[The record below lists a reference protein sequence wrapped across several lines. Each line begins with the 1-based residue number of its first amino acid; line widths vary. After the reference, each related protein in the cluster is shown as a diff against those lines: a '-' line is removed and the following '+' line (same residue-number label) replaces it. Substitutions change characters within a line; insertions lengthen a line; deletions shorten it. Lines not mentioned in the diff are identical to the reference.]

1 MCTEIIKYLND
12 NSGVIG
18 LLFSFVVTLSTVF
31 YAYLTMNLVKE
42 TKRLREVQTEPTL
55 EIFFRSHDA
64 SISLLEFVIKNVG
77 QGSAYDI
84 TFDLSS
90 NLDEAGADELLNDLK
105 KLKVI
110 TTGINLLCPNQE
122 FDAYW
127 TDLRQNCESKLKT
140 PITVTSVCKSS
151 SGAIYKHTHVLD
163 LSELEGKAKLGSPSL
178 YSIAQSLEKL
188 QKDIERIS
196 SGWSKLKVD
205 TYSEEDRQQQRIERE
220 AMIAE
225 HSSKNST

>member
-1 MCTEIIKYLND
+1 MCTEVIKYLND

-18 LLFSFVVTLSTVF
+18 LLFSFVVTVSTVF

-55 EIFFRSHDA
+55 EVFFRSHDA
-64 SISLLEFVIKNVG
+64 SMSLLEFVVKNVG

-90 NLDEAGADELLNDLK
+90 NPDGTGTNELLGDLN

-110 TTGINLLCPNQE
+110 ATGINLLCPAQE
-122 FDAYW
+122 FDSYW
-127 TDLRQNCESKLKT
+127 TDLRQNFESKLQA
-140 PITVTSVCKSS
+140 PITITTACKSNT
-151 SGAIYKHTHVLD
+151 GIIYKRKHTID
-163 LSELEGKAKLGSPSL
+163 LSELEGKVKIGSSPL
-178 YSIAQSLEKL
+178 YSIAQSVEKL
-188 QKDIERIS
+188 QKDVERIS

-205 TYSEEDRQQQRIERE
+205 TYSEEDRQQQRLDME
-220 AMIAE
+220 AKF
-225 HSSKNST
+225 KNS